1 MSSSG
6 QVLQRVHM
14 GRQQKTT
21 ATAAIAGVKVK
32 ITLAAAAATA
42 AGRRIFLQNVKGK
55 NVDVCDPGA
64 ENRAEAGDAIG
75 AAVGVGVGAGAGV
88 GVGAAAVA
96 SVAVGGSGVVPA
108 LGFVKPSSSELSF
121 LDKTPQQ
128 QQQQQQQQT
137 TTCQWGANLELQV
150 AFLNAAD
157 TYVL

>member
-1 MSSSG
+1 
-6 QVLQRVHM
+6 M

-32 ITLAAAAATA
+32 ITLAAAATA

-75 AAVGVGVGAGAGV
+75 AGVGAGAAAGV

-128 QQQQQQQQT
+128 QQQQQQQT

>member
-32 ITLAAAAATA
+32 ITLAAAATA

-75 AAVGVGVGAGAGV
+75 AGAGAGV
-88 GVGAAAVA
+88 GVGADAVA
-96 SVAVGGSGVVPA
+96 SVACW
-108 LGFVKPSSSELSF
+108 GF
-121 LDKTPQQ
+121 
-128 QQQQQQQQT
+128 
-137 TTCQWGANLELQV
+137 WGCASARV
-150 AFLNAAD
+150 R
-157 TYVL
+157 